1 MSSSQTN
8 RMAGGVIITQ
18 FHPAPND
25 PIVAAGATIQQYQN
39 KMIQKFSAGRPQV
52 LGVIQIMVGLIVLLF
67 GIAATPV
74 ADSVGVFSGIFVWGA
89 ALYITAGSLT
99 VAAGKR
105 LNRCLVKGALGVS
118 VVAALA
124 ATAAFI
130 IHTMDA
136 ALIYLCYGYPGFG
149 PVEYCYMYQLRMQ
162 GISGVLAVFNLL
174 ELIVAITV
182 AGYACSA
189 TCNCNNVPPVV
200 VTISNEVEVRGQTAG
215 LQFQKEFQNCQP
227 EPPLYS
233 TVINP

>member
-136 ALIYLCYGYPGFG
+136 ALIYLCYGYPGSVFC
-149 PVEYCYMYQLRMQ
+149 VSVQLRMQ

-189 TCNCNNVPPVV
+189 TCNCNNVVSQPVGEWLLPVVGADDNKPPVTRWQQLIQWFV
-200 VTISNEVEVRGQTAG
+200 QIIIQ
-215 LQFQKEFQNCQP
+215 
-227 EPPLYS
+227 
-233 TVINP
+233 